1 MARLQLNPEE
11 TITRKEYLKRKKQ
24 QLKGF
29 NRKSK
34 LSYLLILAL
43 IVLAV
48 YVFIQFYFYNKKN
61 NFKYVAGDA
70 VNKQKVYN
78 MYYVTEGY
86 TYDPVYSLN
95 LIRTDGFNDK
105 LVFQNSGMHSI
116 ISKDEYIYGI
126 KNDVLCRFSKS
137 ATELEVL
144 VNEGVQKFTLAN
156 SRVYYIVNNKLNYID
171 INSKEKKELAVD
183 NVSEVLIDD
192 NYIYTAKSNKSKKIL
207 VRYNLDGGEE
217 KILADNV
224 NVSYIIKDDSTIYFV
239 NKDDANKIYS
249 VGKDGGAISAL
260 GEFKGISDNGNIK
273 EIDGDNFMF
282 VSEGNLYYVNPD
294 DNNTLWKINLEDK
307 KSEKVIHSSVQ
318 ILQNVEN
325 TVFFKVKNEMGV
337 YLYNFNTK
345 FMSKITNR
353 NVSEFSIDGVAD
365 NTNELQ
371 TEKISKN

>member
-11 TITRKEYLKRKKQ
+11 TITRKEYLKRKKK

-29 NRKSK
+29 NKKSK
-34 LSYLLILAL
+34 LSYLLIIGLILLA
-43 IVLAV
+43 I

-86 TYDPVYSLN
+86 TYDPVYSLS

-105 LVFQNSGMHSI
+105 LIFQNSGMHDI

-126 KNDVLCRFSKS
+126 KNESLCRFSKS
-137 ATELEVL
+137 ASELEIL
-144 VNEGVQKFTLAN
+144 VETGVQKFTLSN
-156 SRVYYIVNNKLNYID
+156 SRVYYTVNNKLNYID
-171 INSKEKKELAVD
+171 INSKEKKELPVD
-183 NVSEVLIDD
+183 NVSEVLIDE
-192 NYIYTAKSNKSKKIL
+192 NYIFVAKTNKAKKEL
-207 VRYNLDGGEE
+207 VRYNMEGEEE
-217 KILADNV
+217 KILVDNA
-224 NVSYIIKDDSTIYFV
+224 NVSYIINDESRVYFV
-239 NKDDANKIYS
+239 NKADSNKIYIVS
-249 VGKDGGAISAL
+249 KDGSDISAL
-260 GEFKGISDNGNIK
+260 GDIKGISDKGNIK

-307 KSEKVIHSSVQ
+307 KCEKVIHSSVQ

-337 YLYNFNTK
+337 YLYNFNTQ

-353 NVSEFSIDGVAD
+353 NVSEFSIDGAAD